1 MARLLSGRIDI
12 DQLRHLKLSGM
23 SPIVADAARF
33 EAYSM
38 GTGESQ

>member
-1 MARLLSGRIDI
+1 MARHSSGRVDI

-23 SPIVADAARF
+23 PPIVTDAARF
-33 EAYSM
+33 EGYSM